1 VNSPLHQLSEAI
13 APLLQDWLPH
23 QRWFGGKQREIAHV
37 RPVRG
42 QTLYDGGPD
51 GPRLE
56 QLVVA
61 VGQRSGGAVLNGG
74 PAGATGVDV
83 GADEELYQVLVGLR
97 PYLPERL
104 EYGRIGSFDLDGQ
117 RLVAYEATHDTDL
130 NTAILDLISRNAEV
144 GGVRFRSEDGVTL
157 TTGISGRPITAEQS
171 HTSVVFGDEYIL
183 KMFRKLHLGLSPDVE
198 VHRALRA
205 VGSQHIAEPYG
216 AIEGTLADQP
226 VNYGI
231 LQRYFANCA
240 DGWAMATTSV
250 RDLIAEADLHAD
262 EVGGDFAAE
271 AQRLGQAVAAV
282 HGDLARALGTETVPA
297 DQLDTVVEKMNRR
310 LDEILD
316 RVAELAPYA
325 GDIRAAFAEV
335 ANLGVP
341 VPVQRIHGDLHLGQ
355 ALRTISNWVLID
367 FEGEPA
373 RPLDERVAL
382 MSPLRDVAGML
393 RSFDYAAHH
402 LLVDHY
408 AAESYSAES
417 QLEYRAMEWATRN
430 REAFCDGYA
439 SAGVDPR
446 SMPVLL
452 RALEL
457 EKAVYEV
464 GYEVDNRPAWLDIPL
479 RSIARLV
486 GQPWL
491 S

>member
-1 VNSPLHQLSEAI
+1 VNSPHQLSEAI

-23 QRWFGGKQREIAHV
+23 QRWFGGKQREIVHV

-61 VGQRSGGAVLNGG
+61 VGQSGGVGVGSANG
-74 PAGATGVDV
+74 PA
-83 GADEELYQVLVGLR
+83 ADEELYQVLVGLR

-104 EYGRIGSFDLDGQ
+104 EYGRIGAFDLDGTHH
-117 RLVAYEATHDTDL
+117 VVYEATHDPDL
-130 NTAILDLISRNAEV
+130 NTALLDLIGQNAEL
-144 GGVRFRSEDGVTL
+144 GGVRFRSEEGATL
-157 TTGISGRPITAEQS
+157 SSGLSGRPITAEQS
-171 HTSVVFGDEYIL
+171 HTSVIFGDEYIL
-183 KMFRKLHLGLSPDVE
+183 KLFRKLHLGPSPDVE
-198 VHRALRA
+198 MHRALRA
-205 VGSQHIAEPYG
+205 VGSQHIAEPFG
-216 AIEGTLADQP
+216 AIEGMLDGEP
-226 VNYGI
+226 VSYGI
-231 LQRYFANCA
+231 LQRFFANCA

-282 HGDLARALGTETVPA
+282 HADLATALGTEVVPA
-297 DQLDTVVEKMNRR
+297 DQLGSVVEKMNRR
-310 LDEILD
+310 LDEILV
-316 RVAELAPYA
+316 RVDQLAPYA
-325 GDIRAAFAEV
+325 ADIRAAFAEV
-335 ANLGVP
+335 ANLDVG

-355 ALRTISNWVLID
+355 ALRPISPWVLLD

-373 RPLDERVAL
+373 RPLAERVAL

-408 AAESYSAES
+408 AAESYNAES
-417 QLEYRAMEWATRN
+417 QMEYRAMEWATRN

-446 SMPVLL
+446 AMPVLL

-464 GYEVDNRPAWLDIPL
+464 GYEADNRPAWLDIPL